1 MKNGMENDVKNGC
14 CEHPGNGM
22 IEKWS
27 KNAFF
32 SSGTVPK
39 RAKMIIFQFP
49 FCTSRGRVP
58 SFNHFSIIPSFI
70 LKYNGIKMKWKMS
83 EK

>member
-1 MKNGMENDVKNGC
+1 MENGMENGYCK
-14 CEHPGNGM
+14 HPGNRI

-27 KNAFF
+27 KNPFF
-32 SSGTVPK
+32 SPGTVPK

-49 FCTSRGRVP
+49 FGKSKGRVP
-58 SFNHFSIIPSFI
+58 FCNHFSFI
-70 LKYNGIKMKWKMS
+70 LGFILEHNGIKMKWKMS